1 MKHLRNQFSLLI
13 LTIIAGTS
21 LLKADTVEQWGF
33 IENHFVAQPE
43 YEMKSMGKQA
53 IKTATAIMKYG
64 GALTCATLAS
74 TIAGHCLQPSPD
86 QNRMQNAME
95 ELPGPMQSAG
105 KKIYGLKDL
114 GPVKKITPKI
124 EAAATSVD
132 TKLANQFPTAHKRV
146 HNADYRIMTLAVLGS
161 GLLGWKLGSTV
172 LGAPHWLVTKILDRM
187 KRKKDEAAVLTF
199 IENWKAGQHFE
210 VYSPTDSNLEEYFDT
225 VKAQYL
231 SVAKSNKAS
240 YLTQLT
246 PQVMNMVKAHIA
258 TQYE

>member
-1 MKHLRNQFSLLI
+1 MKHLKNQIALLI
-13 LTIIAGTS
+13 LAIIAATS
-21 LLKADTVEQWGF
+21 FLKADTVEQWVF

-43 YEMKSMGKQA
+43 REMKSMGKQSVK
-53 IKTATAIMKYG
+53 IATAIMKYG

-74 TIAGHCLQPSPD
+74 TIVGHCLQPNPD
-86 QNRMQNAME
+86 INIMQNAME
-95 ELPGPMQSAG
+95 QLPGPIQSAG
-105 KKIYGLKDL
+105 KKIYSLKDL

-124 EAAATSVD
+124 EAAATSVNETLKNKFPSIH
-132 TKLANQFPTAHKRV
+132 TKVSDPNHL
-146 HNADYRIMTLAVLGS
+146 IMSLAVLGS

-172 LGAPHWLVTKILDRM
+172 FGSPHWLVTKILNRT
-187 KRKKDEAAVLTF
+187 KQKKDEVAVLSF

-210 VYSPTDSNLEEYFDT
+210 VYSPSDLEEYFDT

-231 SVAKSNKAS
+231 SVAASNKSS